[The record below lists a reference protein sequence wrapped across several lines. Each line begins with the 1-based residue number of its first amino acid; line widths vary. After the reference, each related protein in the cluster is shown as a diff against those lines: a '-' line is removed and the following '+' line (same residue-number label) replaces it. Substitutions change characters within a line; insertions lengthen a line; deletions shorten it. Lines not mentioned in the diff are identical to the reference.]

1 MPSIGNTGRK
11 HKITLP
17 MFLSLVKLLFM
28 KILEHQDPKAYIF
41 FCMDFFSPFG
51 ILQSLDLKST
61 VKVSELPN
69 TFITE
74 QKE

>member
-1 MPSIGNTGRK
+1 
-11 HKITLP
+11 
-17 MFLSLVKLLFM
+17 M

-61 VKVSELPN
+61 VKVSELSN